1 MTRLCFM
8 TFACTYRSWCMC
20 MQCIYKLYCF
30 HSHSISAHSKIITY
44 RHTMGICK
52 LTVLSRPLVVFAL
65 FFSCVRSAPV
75 TNEVRLLSQNSGRF
89 VQVLENGTITA
100 NARLKF
106 ATVFNMFLKNSLVEF
121 EMMSKPGMF
130 LLLKEITTPTNIT
143 ASSSINATHNSYSHD
158 IIYALRVDLLST
170 SNLTGWQL
178 SGEVC
183 GALSQDVDN
192 DTICNIAFDEA
203 GNVIG
208 PCRVR
213 DSDCIAVL

>member
-1 MTRLCFM
+1 
-8 TFACTYRSWCMC
+8 
-20 MQCIYKLYCF
+20 
-30 HSHSISAHSKIITY
+30 
-44 RHTMGICK
+44 MGIFK
-52 LTVLSRPLVVFAL
+52 LIVLSSPLVVFAL
-65 FFSCVRSAPV
+65 FSSCVRSVPV

-121 EMMSKPGMF
+121 EMMNKPGMF

-143 ASSSINATHNSYSHD
+143 ASSSINATDTYSHE
-158 IIYALRVDLLST
+158 ITYALRVDLLST
-170 SNLTGWQL
+170 SNLTSWEI

-183 GALSQDVDN
+183 GTLSQGVDN

-208 PCRVR
+208 PCHVS
-213 DSDCIAVL
+213 DNDCITVV